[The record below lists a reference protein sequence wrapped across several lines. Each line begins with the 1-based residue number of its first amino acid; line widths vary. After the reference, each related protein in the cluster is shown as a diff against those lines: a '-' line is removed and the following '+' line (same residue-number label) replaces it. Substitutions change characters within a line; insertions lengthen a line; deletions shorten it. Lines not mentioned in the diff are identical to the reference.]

1 MFNEISDRGD
11 LDLDVPNA
19 AVFLHLS
26 ISSVRRL
33 EN

>member
-11 LDLDVPNA
+11 LDLDVFNEA
-19 AVFLHLS
+19 LFLHLRT
-26 ISSVRRL
+26 SSVRRL